1 MGVSHVRVQGDPDA
15 ESDAEGSGVML
26 KKKKEYNPN
35 EPVRWDV
42 IMSHS
47 KGGLIVVTH
56 CYSRVAA
63 EVEKF
68 DLEKLHPKEKV
79 EIREIM

>member
-1 MGVSHVRVQGDPDA
+1 
-15 ESDAEGSGVML
+15 ML
-26 KKKKEYNPN
+26 KKKKEYKPD
-35 EPVRWDV
+35 EPVRYDV
-42 IMSHS
+42 VMMHS

-63 EVEKF
+63 EVEKA
-68 DLEKLHPKEKV
+68 DLEKLNPGEAI